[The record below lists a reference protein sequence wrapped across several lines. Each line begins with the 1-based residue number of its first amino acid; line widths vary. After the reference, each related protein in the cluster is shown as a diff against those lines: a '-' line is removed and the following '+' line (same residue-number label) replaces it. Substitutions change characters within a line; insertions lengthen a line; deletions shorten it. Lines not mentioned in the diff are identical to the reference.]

1 MHGKDEEPTEFSGR
15 LKRLAVELVLEKR
28 PAVDLAVSLASDLV
42 AAGMDT
48 PATVTVAS
56 LSRGTSLSE
65 AEPALRSMLDE
76 HGVALPAL
84 ESDDDQYA
92 TIRYAFAYLN
102 LPLAD
107 FEGPFYEQL
116 VEWDQQGPLDRRLVR
131 MFDERDNESRPRHK
145 TEIESRMRKAIRE
158 TH

>member
-1 MHGKDEEPTEFSGR
+1 MTGKDQEPTEFSTR

-42 AAGMDT
+42 AAGLDT
-48 PATVTVAS
+48 PGTIAVAS
-56 LSRGTSLSE
+56 LYGGTSLSE
-65 AEPALRSMLDE
+65 AEAVLRSMLDE
-76 HGVALPAL
+76 QGVALPAFD
-84 ESDDDQYA
+84 SDDNRHS
-92 TIRYAFAYLN
+92 TIRYAFAYLD

-116 VEWDQQGPLDRRLVR
+116 VEWDQQGPLDRLIVR
-131 MFDERDNESRPRHK
+131 MLDERDNESRPTLK
-145 TEIESRMRKAIRE
+145 TEIERRMREAIRE